1 MYELNETPL
10 FSYIVEAAACNPLFF
25 VTTFSKKKKKSEKRK
40 AKPSE
45 IFPYV

>member
-25 VTTFSKKKKKSEKRK
+25 VTIFSKKKKIREKK
-40 AKPSE
+40 GE
-45 IFPYV
+45 T